1 LQVAKVVLMAL
12 ERMALYLD
20 KHPDAIKHIA
30 ANCTLFDEELIE
42 FLNAKVR

>member
-1 LQVAKVVLMAL
+1 MVLMAL
-12 ERMALYLD
+12 ERMAMYLD